1 MVPRFLTTERGWDMR
16 NRRMSAAFTLVELLV
31 VIAIIGILIALLL
44 PAVQAARE
52 AARRMQCAN
61 NLKQIGI
68 AMHNYHDAFGR
79 FPYGWDNRGTGWS
92 LHVLPFLE
100 LKSIYDTIHFQESG
114 PGNWNSGSENQTAC
128 ETVIPVY
135 RCPSMPIDEHF
146 DNSGIDRRVPGS
158 YRGNAG
164 SLASSDDT
172 STIVIPGTKSLESLD
187 QNGYFYACSAIRF
200 GDVTDG
206 TSNTI
211 MIGESRT
218 DPRFVKDGQGMDF
231 WYIGSPQIDPCTCTG
246 SSSGTEFSEFVGTTL
261 APINAFVN
269 HPDINGRL
277 MELSFGSYHPGG
289 AEFLMGDGTVRFFDD
304 PIDTETYKSLG
315 SRNGNE
321 VVTGF

>member
-1 MVPRFLTTERGWDMR
+1 MR
-16 NRRMSAAFTLVELLV
+16 KRCRRVLGGFTLVELLV
-31 VIAIIGILIALLL
+31 VIAIIGILIGLLL

-52 AARRMQCAN
+52 AARRAQCAN
-61 NLKQIGI
+61 NLKQIGL

-79 FPYGWDNRGTGWS
+79 FPYGWGNRGTGWS
-92 LHVLPFLE
+92 LHILPFIE

-114 PGNWNSGSENQTAC
+114 PGNWNSGSENQVAC
-128 ETVIPVY
+128 ETIIPVY
-135 RCPSMPIDEHF
+135 RCPSMPIEDHF
-146 DNSGIDRRVPGS
+146 DNSGIDRRVPCS

-164 SLASSDDT
+164 STASSDDT
-172 STIVIPGTKSLESLD
+172 STIVIPGTKSLENLD
-187 QNGYFYACSAIRF
+187 QDGYFYACSSVRF

-218 DPRFVKDGQGMDF
+218 DPTFVKDGQGMDF
-231 WYIGSPQIDPCTCTG
+231 WYIGSPQIDPCQCTG

-269 HPDINGRL
+269 HPEIHGRL
-277 MELSFGSYHPGG
+277 MELSFGSYHVGG
-289 AEFLMGDGTVRFFDD
+289 AEFLMGDGTVRFIGDT
-304 PIDTETYKSLG
+304 IDGDTYQSLG

-321 VVTGF
+321 VVTEF